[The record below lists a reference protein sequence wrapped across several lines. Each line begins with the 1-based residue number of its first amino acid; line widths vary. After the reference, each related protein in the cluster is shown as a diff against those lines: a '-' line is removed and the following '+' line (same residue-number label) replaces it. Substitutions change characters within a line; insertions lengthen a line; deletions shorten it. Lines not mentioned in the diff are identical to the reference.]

1 MNIDLKNDYN
11 LTKNDLHI
19 IENLVKNVSSDN
31 LVDVKVFFNYLLD
44 FYTSKQLISMF
55 KVGVST
61 YYEFYS
67 NHKVNTLKQN
77 RFYKKM
83 RDLFLH
89 IHLGGLENEN

>member
-1 MNIDLKNDYN
+1 MKIDLKNDYN
-11 LTKNDLHI
+11 LTENDLHI
-19 IENLVKNVSSDN
+19 IENLVKTIKSDN

-67 NHKVNTLKQN
+67 NHKVNILKQN
-77 RFYKKM
+77 RFYNKM

-89 IHLGGLENEN
+89 IHLGGL